1 MSFIALLMVCKL
13 WFDLFA
19 VDAGDTPPDDLVV
32 KTLINCRGRIIT
44 YCSNKN
50 TICNLENLFKY
61 EKHNLHNSFWH
72 PKISL
77 NIMWK
82 IIFRIHSNFGKH
94 FTCYSKMWSEN
105 FSAVREIFFFQ
116 KGDLHNSFGRID
128 VLGGL
133 ALLQRVDSSKPAHA
147 TRRNTTHHTTPFI
160 ACSSLL
166 KKGCLNALESGCYT
180 GGFGQQSW
188 RAI

>member
-32 KTLINCRGRIIT
+32 KTLNCRGRIIT
-44 YCSNKN
+44 YWSNKN
-50 TICNLENLFKY
+50 TICNLENFFKY

-94 FTCYSKMWSEN
+94 FTCYSKMWSEK

-116 KGDLHNSFGRID
+116 KGDLHNSFGAVYISVGKGSVARS
-128 VLGGL
+128 GSGTGER
-133 ALLQRVDSSKPAHA
+133 A
-147 TRRNTTHHTTPFI
+147 TTPHLHPPHR
-160 ACSSLL
+160 SLL
-166 KKGCLNALESGCYT
+166 LNKGCLNYQGATQEV
-180 GGFGQQSW
+180 
-188 RAI
+188 